1 MQVIPELSMKMI
13 YLSLLFA
20 AVFVTGCDA
29 PQTALTVAP
38 QVRGRITLEG
48 EPLANAKVVFV
59 PQKLMSELREVNPLA
74 YGLTDEE
81 GSFELNLSG
90 GSVNI
95 GKGDY
100 RVIISKRIDPGQE
113 NLRLADLADEFGNLV
128 PDDFAMFRDKIV
140 RDELLPVRYNKN
152 TILTFKVNTESEIVT
167 ANFNLTN

>member
-1 MQVIPELSMKMI
+1 M
-13 YLSLLFA
+13 
-20 AVFVTGCDA
+20 
-29 PQTALTVAP
+29 
-38 QVRGRITLEG
+38 
-48 EPLANAKVVFV
+48 
-59 PQKLMSELREVNPLA
+59 
-74 YGLTDEE
+74 
-81 GSFELNLSG
+81 
-90 GSVNI
+90 NI